1 MVADDRKYTKSHE
14 WVMVEGD
21 VATVGVTE
29 YAASELGD
37 VVFLDLPE
45 PGTEINLGEP
55 VGTIETVKAVED
67 LYSPVSGEVLEV
79 NQTVIDAPEI
89 VNNDPLEAGW
99 LMKVRLA
106 GRGELDDLLSAAEY
120 ESLLGG

>member
-14 WVMVEGD
+14 WVMVEGS

-29 YAASELGD
+29 YAAHELGD

-45 PGTEINLGEP
+45 VGNEVARGEA

-67 LYSPVSGEVLEV
+67 LFTPISGEVVET
-79 NQTVIDAPEI
+79 NQAVVDSPEL
-89 VNNDPLEAGW
+89 VNNDPLDAGW
-99 LMKVRLA
+99 LIRVRLSDA
-106 GRGELDDLLSAAEY
+106 GELNQLLSAAEY
-120 ESLLGG
+120 EELLED

>member
-29 YAASELGD
+29 YAAAELGD

-45 PGTEINLGEP
+45 PGSEIIHGEP
-55 VGTIETVKAVED
+55 IGTIETVKAVED

-79 NQTVIDAPEI
+79 NQAVVDTPEL

-120 ESLLGG
+120 ETLLGG

>member
-14 WVMVEGD
+14 WVMVDGET
-21 VATVGVTE
+21 ATVGVTE

-45 PGTEINLGEP
+45 AGTEINAGEA

-67 LYSPVSGEVLEV
+67 LYTPVSGEVVEV
-79 NQTVIDAPEI
+79 NQAVVDHPEL

-99 LMKVRLA
+99 LLRIKLA
-106 GRGELDDLLSAAEY
+106 EPGELGQLLSAGAY
-120 ESLLGG
+120 EALLGG

>member
-1 MVADDRKYTKSHE
+1 MVADDRRYTKSHE
-14 WVMVEGD
+14 WVMVDGD

-45 PGTEINLGEP
+45 AGTEITAGDA

-67 LYSPVSGEVLEV
+67 LYTPVSGEVTEV
-79 NQTVIDAPEI
+79 NSAVVDHPEL
-89 VNNDPLEAGW
+89 VNNDPLDAGW
-99 LMKVRLA
+99 LVKVKLVEP
-106 GRGELDDLLSAAEY
+106 GELDGLLSASAY
-120 ESLLGG
+120 EALLGG